1 MNKLIMPLVAGVGLL
16 SGCAG
21 MNTDFDCNTVAHDK
35 CMTMEQANQMAAG
48 HTVSNDKVD
57 VPAGKPDASAETLP
71 RLAPVPVSPSPLTGI
86 QSASRDAGGHSARS
100 SQAGGASRLL
110 PRRSD
115 TSPVLPSSRPPFS
128 PAYTSTSQVYADTGI
143 TPPVRVNPT
152 SARLWIAAW
161 IDSDDVYHQPSVVS
175 FVAAPDHWAGS

>member
-1 MNKLIMPLVAGVGLL
+1 MNKFLMPLLAGIGLL

-48 HTVSNDKVD
+48 NTVSNNRTD
-57 VPAGKPDASAETLP
+57 VPSGKPVADTLP

-86 QSASRDAGGHSARS
+86 QLASRRS
-100 SQAGGASRLL
+100 EVRTAVEPQATSGASRLL
-110 PRRSD
+110 AHHGNI
-115 TSPVLPSSRPPFS
+115 SPASLSSRPS
-128 PAYTSTSQVYADTGI
+128 SSSAYTSTAQVYADTGI
-143 TPPVRVNPT
+143 TPPERVSPT
-152 SARLWIAAW
+152 TARLWIAAW

-175 FVAAPDHWAGS
+175 FVAAQDHWAGS

>member
-1 MNKLIMPLVAGVGLL
+1 MNKLITPLLAGAALL

-21 MNTDFDCNTVAHDK
+21 MNSDFDCNTVAHDK

-48 HTVSNDKVD
+48 HTISNDGAD
-57 VPAGKPDASAETLP
+57 VPAGKPVADALP

-86 QSASRDAGGHSARS
+86 QAASRDAGVRSARA
-100 SQAGGASRLL
+100 SQTTFGASRLL
-110 PRRSD
+110 PHHSV
-115 TSPVLPSSRPPFS
+115 TASSSRPPLS
-128 PAYTSTSQVYADTGI
+128 PAYTSAAQVYADTGI
-143 TPPVRVNPT
+143 TPPVRVNPAT
-152 SARLWIAAW
+152 ARLWIAAW

>member
-1 MNKLIMPLVAGVGLL
+1 MNRFFMPLLAGAALL

-48 HTVSNDKVD
+48 NTVSDDRAD
-57 VPAGKPDASAETLP
+57 VPAGKPAADALP

-86 QSASRDAGGHSARS
+86 QSASRDAGVRSASS
-100 SQAGGASRLL
+100 SQATPGASRLL
-110 PRRSD
+110 PRHND
-115 TSPVLPSSRPPFS
+115 TASSSR
-128 PAYTSTSQVYADTGI
+128 STSSVEYISTAQVYADTGI
-143 TPPVRVNPT
+143 TPPVRVNPAT
-152 SARLWIAAW
+152 ARLWIAAW

>member
-1 MNKLIMPLVAGVGLL
+1 MNKLIMPLLAGAGLL

-48 HTVSNDKVD
+48 NTVSNDRAG
-57 VPAGKPDASAETLP
+57 VPAEKPAADALP

-86 QSASRDAGGHSARS
+86 QSASRDAGVRSARS
-100 SQAGGASRLL
+100 SQAVSGTSRLL
-110 PRRSD
+110 PRHSEISSSSRS
-115 TSPVLPSSRPPFS
+115 PSSVE
-128 PAYTSTSQVYADTGI
+128 YTSTAQVYADTGI
-143 TPPVRVNPT
+143 TPPVRISPT
-152 SARLWIAAW
+152 TARLWIAAW

-175 FVAAPDHWAGS
+175 FVAAPDQWAGS